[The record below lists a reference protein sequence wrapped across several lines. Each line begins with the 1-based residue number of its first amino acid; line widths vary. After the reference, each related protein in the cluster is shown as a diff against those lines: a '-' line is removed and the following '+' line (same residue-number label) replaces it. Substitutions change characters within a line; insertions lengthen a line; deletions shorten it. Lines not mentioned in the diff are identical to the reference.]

1 VTDDIQTF
9 VDRLTDFLADCD
21 VKELEE
27 GLKEAQEYWD
37 KEIKEINE
45 RKKKV

>member
-1 VTDDIQTF
+1 MNDDVQTF

-37 KEIKEINE
+37 KEIKEI
-45 RKKKV
+45 KDKQWK